1 MLEEILKIIRKSVQS
16 IDYDYSNST
25 VIINGEVVQESK
37 NRKNIQI
44 TIEGDC
50 HEIKGSANQV
60 TVKGSVT
67 GDVTNHNGDIE
78 VEGSVG
84 GDVENMNG
92 DIRVAGEVKGDVS
105 NMNGNIRR

>member
-16 IDYDYSNST
+16 IDYDYSKST
-25 VIINGEVVQESK
+25 VIINGEVIQESK

-50 HEIKGSANQV
+50 GVIKGSANQV

-67 GDVTNHNGDIE
+67 GGVTNHNGNIAIDGF
-78 VEGSVG
+78 VV

-92 DIRVAGEVKGDVS
+92 DIRIAGEVKGDVS
-105 NMNGNIRR
+105 NMNGDIRR